1 METSFWFVPICSFL
15 YLQRELP
22 LVQGSRHLRICSWDA
37 KKQTSRAMARWSRPQ
52 ASTRHRSPTSFSQNN
67 LSPLPGCCHFYRW
80 QSVGRS
86 PPRVTKAVTVRHF
99 HSLSGERQDI
109 FESAAPLS
117 DMAVPKALPIT
128 ASELEERSGATLQRP
143 ICKQNHWETFPT
155 RHHLAATHTCLLYSL
170 AIAVF
175 FFFPSIYR
183 RSPVCPP
190 TRCVL

>member
-1 METSFWFVPICSFL
+1 M
-15 YLQRELP
+15 
-22 LVQGSRHLRICSWDA
+22 
-37 KKQTSRAMARWSRPQ
+37 
-52 ASTRHRSPTSFSQNN
+52 
-67 LSPLPGCCHFYRW
+67 
-80 QSVGRS
+80 
-86 PPRVTKAVTVRHF
+86 TKAVTVRHF

-175 FFFPSIYR
+175 FFFFFFPLFIGALLSAHPHVASCKTATEKCCKLKESPSGNQ
-183 RSPVCPP
+183 SSG
-190 TRCVL
+190 